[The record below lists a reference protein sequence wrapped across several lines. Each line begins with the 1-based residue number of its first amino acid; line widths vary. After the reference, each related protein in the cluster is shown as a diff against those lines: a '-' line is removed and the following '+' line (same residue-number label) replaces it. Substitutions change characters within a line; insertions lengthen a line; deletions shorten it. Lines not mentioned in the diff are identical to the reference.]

1 MADCIAIFLWV
12 KSEFLYPVQIQLN
25 ISYFWRI
32 NRYGAEIPGRIQELT
47 LWLIVSN

>member
-1 MADCIAIFLWV
+1 MAGCITIFLLA

-25 ISYFWRI
+25 IGYFRPI
-32 NRYGAEIPGRIQELT
+32 RRYVAKISGRIQELT